1 MHKNTN
7 LRLARLFVGS
17 LLAIAVGAAWADDEV
32 RFQISRFDV
41 SGNTLLS
48 PAEVQAA
55 VAPYTGPGRDFG
67 DVQRALEALEALY
80 HARGYSVVTVQ
91 LPEQELNGGVVRLNV
106 FQARLSRVTV
116 SGNRYFSEQNIRA
129 GLPTLQ
135 PGQTP
140 NLPAV
145 SSNLRL
151 VNENPAK
158 KIKLNLAA
166 SQINPEAEDEVEAR
180 IEVVDERPWKVM
192 LSVDNTGNEATGET
206 HAGVMLQHANLWGR
220 DHVGS
225 LQYTTTAERPDR
237 VAVWSAGYHIPLY
250 ALGDA
255 VDFFASYSNV
265 DSGRVAAGI
274 FDLAVSG
281 KGAVV
286 GARYTHALAKSGSL
300 ESRLV
305 YGVDY
310 KAYKND
316 VMFGGQNFGNDITVR
331 PLSIGWAASS
341 ASADGEANVAL
352 TVLQNIAGGS
362 RGGTRDFAAVRTG
375 AKASYTMLRFSAALS
390 NVIAGDWQTR
400 VLLNGQA
407 TGDALVPGEQF
418 GAGGSTTVRG
428 FGERDLA
435 ADSGFVTNVELY
447 TPNLCTR
454 AFWQCRLLGFYD
466 SAWGQ
471 RNHIL
476 PGELRRTA
484 ISSVGLGLRFAAGS
498 STSVQLDYGHAVH
511 AGEIAATSKNKL
523 HVRVGLA
530 Y

>member
-1 MHKNTN
+1 MKKQIASK
-7 LRLARLFVGS
+7 LARLFAGTV
-17 LLAIAVGAAWADDEV
+17 LAAAVSAAWADDEV

-80 HARGYSVVTVQ
+80 HARGYMVVTVQ

-106 FQARLSRVTV
+106 IQTRVSRVSV

-129 GLPTLQ
+129 ALPTLQ
-135 PGQTP
+135 PGRTP

-145 SSNLRL
+145 SANLRL

-158 KIKLNLAA
+158 KIKLNLAGV
-166 SQINPEAEDEVEAR
+166 EADDEVEAR
-180 IEVVDERPWKVM
+180 VEVLDESPWKVM
-192 LSVDNTGNEATGET
+192 LSVDNTGTEATGET

-225 LQYTTTAERPDR
+225 LQYTTTAEHPSR

-255 VDFFASYSNV
+255 VDLFASYSNV
-265 DSGRVAAGI
+265 DSGTVTAGI

-281 KGAVV
+281 KGAVY
-286 GARYTHALAKSGSL
+286 GARYTHALAKRGSF

-310 KAYKND
+310 KAYKNN
-316 VMFGGQNFGNDITVR
+316 VVFGGQNFGNDVTVH
-331 PLSIGWAASS
+331 PLSIGWAGNAVMT
-341 ASADGEANVAL
+341 DGEANLAL
-352 TVLQNIAGGS
+352 TVLQNIAGGA
-362 RGGTRDFAAVRTG
+362 RGGSRDFAAVRAD
-375 AKASYTMLRFSAALS
+375 AKAGYTMLRFSAAIA

-435 ADSGFVTNVELY
+435 TDSGFVTNVELY

-466 SAWGQ
+466 SAWGE

-498 STSVQLDYGHAVH
+498 SASVQLDYGHGIHTGQVQ
-511 AGEIAATSKNKL
+511 ATSKNKL